1 MTVVFIN
8 YASHILNLKMSSIA
22 GKLGFAPVPGG
33 KPLQGGGVIG
43 ITRGC
48 RSPEAACTFFQWLYS
63 DLVAPVFTMLGG
75 LSPCI
80 SAYDNRDIKE
90 KYPWLSAAY
99 SSFMSAQRRRSSE
112 LYENFSELQLEGI
125 IASHVRKAVLG
136 ICSPEEALLQAQ
148 NECEQHFVPR
158 RR

>member
-1 MTVVFIN
+1 
-8 YASHILNLKMSSIA
+8 
-22 GKLGFAPVPGG
+22 
-33 KPLQGGGVIG
+33 
-43 ITRGC
+43 
-48 RSPEAACTFFQWLYS
+48 
-63 DLVAPVFTMLGG
+63 
-75 LSPCI
+75 
-80 SAYDNRDIKE
+80 
-90 KYPWLSAAY
+90 
-99 SSFMSAQRRRSSE
+99 MSAQRRRSSE